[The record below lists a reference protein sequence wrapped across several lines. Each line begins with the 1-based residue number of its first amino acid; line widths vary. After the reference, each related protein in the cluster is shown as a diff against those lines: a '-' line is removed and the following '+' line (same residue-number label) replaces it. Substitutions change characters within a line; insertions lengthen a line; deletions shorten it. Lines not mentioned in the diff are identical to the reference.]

1 MMLGLLFLGQLTMTA
16 SRLQTPYF
24 MIDEDKLRH
33 NLEIA
38 QRLKELSGVK
48 LVLAL
53 KCFSTWG
60 VFDIIKPYLDGTTSS
75 GPYEVKLGYET
86 FADSSKDKETHAYSV
101 GYSEQ
106 DVLEVADIC
115 DKMIFNSLSQLSA
128 YRHLVEG
135 KAAIGVRINPGVSR
149 AGQDLAD
156 PARQFSRL
164 GVQADQLNAAVFDSL
179 DGVMFHMNCENKS
192 ADDFIALLDSISQ
205 QFGAY
210 LDKLDWVSLGGGVF
224 FTWPEYEVEKLA
236 LALKSFSEKHGVQL
250 YLEPGEAIITKT
262 TDLVVTVVD
271 IVENGM
277 KTAIVDSAT
286 EAHRLDTLIY
296 NEPASVLEASEQGLH
311 QYVIGSCSCL
321 AGDQFCVA
329 NFDQPLEIGQRL
341 HILDSAGYT
350 MVKLNW
356 FNGLKMPSIYCRRSN
371 GDIEKLNEFD
381 YQDFKRSLSQWTI
394 S

>member
-1 MMLGLLFLGQLTMTA
+1 MELSMSNNLP
-16 SRLQTPYF
+16 TPYF
-24 MIDEDKLRH
+24 MIDESKLIR

-38 QRLKELSGVK
+38 KQLKELSGVK

-75 GPYEVKLGYET
+75 GPYEVKLGHET
-86 FADSSKDKETHAYSV
+86 FGGETHAYSV

-106 DVLEVADIC
+106 DVKEVADIC
-115 DKMIFNSLSQLSA
+115 DKMIFNSLSQLTA

-135 KAAIGVRINPGVSR
+135 KASIGVRLNPGVSR

-164 GVQADQLNAAVFDSL
+164 GVQAAQLSSEVFDDL

-192 ADDFIALLDSISQ
+192 ADDFIALLDSISER
-205 QFGAY
+205 FGHY

-224 FTWPEYEVEKLA
+224 FTWPGYEVEKLA
-236 LALKSFSEKHGVQL
+236 QALKQFSEKHAVQL

-262 TDLVVTVVD
+262 ADLVVTVVD

-296 NEPASVLEASEQGLH
+296 NEPASIGESSDEGLH
-311 QYVIGSCSCL
+311 EYVIGSCSCL

-329 NFDQPLEIGQRL
+329 KFEQPLKIGQRL

-356 FNGLKMPSIYCRRSN
+356 FNGLKMPSVYCQRSD
-371 GDIEKLNEFD
+371 GEIQKLNEFD
-381 YQDFKRSLSQWTI
+381 YQDFKRSLSQW
-394 S
+394 SVK

>member
-1 MMLGLLFLGQLTMTA
+1 MQNNLP
-16 SRLQTPYF
+16 TPYF
-24 MIDEDKLRH
+24 MIDEDKLIH

-38 QRLKELSGVK
+38 KKLKELSGVK

-60 VFDIIKPYLDGTTSS
+60 VFDVIKPYLDGTTSS

-86 FADSSKDKETHAYSV
+86 FGKETHAYSV
-101 GYSEQ
+101 GYSED
-106 DVLEVADIC
+106 DVKSVVGMC
-115 DKMIFNSLSQLSA
+115 DKMIFNSLSQLDA
-128 YRHLVEG
+128 HRHLVEG
-135 KAAIGVRINPGVSR
+135 KASIGVRLNPGVSR

-164 GVQADQLNAAVFDSL
+164 GVQEDQLNAELFDSL

-192 ADDFIALLDSISQ
+192 ADDFISLLDSISQ
-205 QFGAY
+205 RFGTY

-224 FTWPEYEVEKLA
+224 FTWPGYEVEKLA
-236 LALKSFSEKHGVQL
+236 QALKQFSEKHGVQL

-262 TDLVVTVVD
+262 ADLVVTVVD
-271 IVENGM
+271 VVENGM

-296 NEPASVLEASEQGLH
+296 NEPATIGEATENGEFE
-311 QYVIGSCSCL
+311 YVIGSCSCL

-329 NFDQPLEIGQRL
+329 KFDKPLEIGQRL
-341 HILDSAGYT
+341 HIIDSAGYT

-356 FNGLKMPSIYCRRSN
+356 FNGLKMPSVYYKRSN
-371 GDIEKLNEFD
+371 DDIQKLNEFGYD
-381 YQDFKRSLSQWTI
+381 DFKQSLSQW
-394 S
+394 SVH

>member
-1 MMLGLLFLGQLTMTA
+1 MQK
-16 SRLQTPYF
+16 SELQTPYF
-24 MIDEDKLRH
+24 MIDESQLIA

-38 QRLKELSGVK
+38 KQLKEMSGVK

-75 GPYEVKLGYET
+75 GPFEVKLGYET
-86 FADSSKDKETHAYSV
+86 FGGETHAYSV
-101 GYSEQ
+101 GYSEA
-106 DVLEVADIC
+106 DVKEVADIC
-115 DKMIFNSLSQLSA
+115 DKMIFNSQSQLAA

-135 KAAIGVRINPGVSR
+135 KASLGLRLNPGVSY
-149 AGQDLAD
+149 AGQDLAN

-164 GVQADQLNAAVFDSL
+164 GVQTDHIDNSVFDTIN
-179 DGVMFHMNCENKS
+179 GVMFHMNCENKD
-192 ADDFIALLDSISQ
+192 ADAFIALLDSISER
-205 QFGAY
+205 FGQY

-224 FTWPEYEVEKLA
+224 FTWPGYPLEKLA
-236 LALKSFSEKHGVQL
+236 LALKAFSEKHQVQL

-262 TDLVVTVVD
+262 ADLVVTVVD

-296 NEPASVLEASEQGLH
+296 KEPAAILEASANGKHE
-311 QYVIGSCSCL
+311 YVIGSCSCL

-329 NFDQPLEIGQRL
+329 SFEQPLSIGQRL
-341 HILDSAGYT
+341 HIMDSAGYT

-356 FNGLKMPSIYCRRSN
+356 FNGLKMPSVYCQRST
-371 GDIEKLNEFD
+371 GELQKLNEFG
-381 YQDFKRSLSQWTI
+381 YEDFKRSLSQWSI
-394 S
+394 N

>member
-1 MMLGLLFLGQLTMTA
+1 MNKEQLK
-16 SRLQTPYF
+16 TPFF
-24 MIDEDKLRH
+24 MIDEAKLIR

-38 QRLKELSGVK
+38 KQLKEISGVK

-75 GPYEVKLGYET
+75 GPFEVKLGYEK
-86 FADSSKDKETHAYSV
+86 FGGETHAYSV
-101 GYSEQ
+101 GYSEE
-106 DVLEVADIC
+106 DVREVADMC
-115 DKMIFNSLSQLSA
+115 DKIIFNSQSQLAA
-128 YRHLVEG
+128 YRHIVED
-135 KAAIGVRINPGVSR
+135 KASIGLRLNPGVSY
-149 AGQDLAD
+149 AGQDLAN

-164 GVQADQLNAAVFDSL
+164 GVQADHIDPAVFENIN
-179 DGVMFHMNCENKS
+179 GVMFHMNCENKDVD
-192 ADDFIALLDSISQ
+192 AFIALLDSISQ
-205 QFGAY
+205 RFGQY
-210 LDKLDWVSLGGGVF
+210 LDKLDWVSMGGGVF
-224 FTWPEYEVEKLA
+224 FTWPGYDVEKLG
-236 LALKSFSEKHGVQL
+236 LALKAFAEKHGVQM

-296 NEPASVLEASEQGLH
+296 KEPASVLEASETGSH
-311 QYVIGSCSCL
+311 EYVIGSCSCL

-329 NFDQPLEIGQRL
+329 KFDKPLEIGQRL

-356 FNGLKMPSIYCRRSN
+356 FNGLKMPSVYCERTS
-371 GDIEKLNEFD
+371 GEIEKLNEFG
-381 YQDFKRSLSQWTI
+381 YEDFKRSLSLW
-394 S
+394 SVS

>member
-1 MMLGLLFLGQLTMTA
+1 MQKSELK
-16 SRLQTPYF
+16 TPYF
-24 MIDEDKLRH
+24 MIDESKLIA

-38 QRLKELSGVK
+38 KRLKEISGVK

-75 GPYEVKLGYET
+75 GPFEVKLGYET
-86 FADSSKDKETHAYSV
+86 FGGETHAYSV
-101 GYSEQ
+101 GYSED
-106 DVLEVADIC
+106 DVKEVADIC
-115 DKMIFNSLSQLSA
+115 DKMIFNSQSQLSA

-135 KAAIGVRINPGVSR
+135 KASIGLRLNPGVSY
-149 AGQDLAD
+149 AGQDLAN
-156 PARQFSRL
+156 PARKFSRL
-164 GVQADQLNAAVFDSL
+164 GVQADHIDGSVFDTIN
-179 DGVMFHMNCENKS
+179 GVMFHMNCENKDVD
-192 ADDFIALLDSISQ
+192 AFIGLLDSISER
-205 QFGAY
+205 FGEY
-210 LDKLDWVSLGGGVF
+210 LNKLDWVSMGGGVF
-224 FTWPEYEVEKLA
+224 FTWPGYDVEKLG
-236 LALKSFSEKHGVQL
+236 LALKAFSEKHGVQL
-250 YLEPGEAIITKT
+250 YLEPGEAVITKT

-296 NEPASVLEASEQGLH
+296 NEPASVLEASESGEH

-321 AGDQFCVA
+321 AGDQFCIA
-329 NFDQPLEIGQRL
+329 KFDQPLQIGQKL

-356 FNGLKMPSIYCRRSN
+356 FNGLKMPSVYCERSN
-371 GDIEKLNEFD
+371 GDIQKLNEFG
-381 YQDFKRSLSQWTI
+381 YQDFKRSLSQW
-394 S
+394 SVK

>member
-1 MMLGLLFLGQLTMTA
+1 MQKSELK
-16 SRLQTPYF
+16 TPYF
-24 MIDEDKLRH
+24 MIDEDKLIA
-33 NLEIA
+33 NLKKA
-38 QRLKELSGVK
+38 QQLKDISGVK

-86 FADSSKDKETHAYSV
+86 FGGETHAYSV
-101 GYSEQ
+101 GYSEE
-106 DVLEVADIC
+106 DVREVADIC
-115 DKMIFNSLSQLSA
+115 DKMIFNSQSQLAA
-128 YRHLVEG
+128 YRHIIEG
-135 KAAIGVRINPGVSR
+135 KASVGLRLNPGVSY
-149 AGQDLAD
+149 AGQDLAN

-164 GVQADQLNAAVFDSL
+164 GVQADHIDDGVFDSI
-179 DGVMFHMNCENKS
+179 DGVMFHMNCENKDVD
-192 ADDFIALLDSISQ
+192 AFITLLDAISER
-205 QFGAY
+205 FGQH

-224 FTWPEYEVEKLA
+224 FTWPDYNIEKLGA
-236 LALKSFSEKHGVQL
+236 ALKTFADKHGVQL

-296 NEPASVLEASEQGLH
+296 NEPASVLEASEQGDH

-321 AGDQFCVA
+321 AGDQFCIA
-329 NFDQPLEIGQRL
+329 NFEQELEIGQKL
-341 HILDSAGYT
+341 HLLDSAGYT

-356 FNGLKMPSIYCRRSN
+356 FNGLKMPSVYCERSN
-371 GDIEKLNEFD
+371 GDIQKLNEFD
-381 YQDFKRSLSQWTI
+381 YSDFKRSLSQW
-394 S
+394 SVK

>member
-1 MMLGLLFLGQLTMTA
+1 MSNNL
-16 SRLQTPYF
+16 STPYF
-24 MIDEDKLRH
+24 MINEDKLIH

-38 QRLKELSGVK
+38 KRLKELSGVK

-75 GPYEVKLGYET
+75 GPYEVMLGHET
-86 FADSSKDKETHAYSV
+86 FGGENSGKENHAYSV
-101 GYSEQ
+101 GYSED
-106 DVLEVADIC
+106 DVKQVVGIC
-115 DKMIFNSLSQLSA
+115 DKMIFNSLSQLNA
-128 YRHLVEG
+128 HRHLVEG
-135 KAAIGVRINPGVSR
+135 KASIGVRLNPGVSR

-164 GVQADQLNAAVFDSL
+164 GIQEAQLTSELFDEL

-192 ADDFIALLDSISQ
+192 ADDFIELLNSISAR
-205 QFGAY
+205 FGVY

-224 FTWPEYEVEKLA
+224 FTWPGYEVEKLA
-236 LALKSFSEKHGVQL
+236 AALKYFSEKHGVQV

-262 TDLVVTVVD
+262 ADLVVTVVD

-296 NEPASVLEASEQGLH
+296 NEPASIDEASENGEQE
-311 QYVIGSCSCL
+311 YVIGSCSCL

-329 NFDQPLEIGQRL
+329 KFDEPLKIGQRL

-356 FNGLKMPSIYCRRSN
+356 FNGLKMPSIYCQRSN
-371 GDIEKLNEFD
+371 GDIQKLNEFD
-381 YQDFKRSLSQWTI
+381 YQDFKRSLSQWSI
-394 S
+394 N